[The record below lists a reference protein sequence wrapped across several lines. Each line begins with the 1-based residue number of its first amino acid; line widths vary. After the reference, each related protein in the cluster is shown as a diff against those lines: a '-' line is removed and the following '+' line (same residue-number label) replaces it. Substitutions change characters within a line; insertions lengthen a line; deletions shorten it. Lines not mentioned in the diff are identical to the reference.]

1 MGKVIAAAAMSLDG
15 FVADL
20 DDGVGP
26 VFDWYGNGEV
36 EVTGAD
42 PDRVFRVSPAS
53 ADYINKQWSKI
64 GATVIGRHLFNLTN
78 GWNGRPP
85 VGEHVFVV
93 THQPPADWDF
103 PDAPFTFVT
112 GGVRSAIEQAKAFA
126 GDRDVSV
133 TGGNIAGQALAEG
146 LVDQVSVALTPVV
159 LGKGKPFFGEFGALS
174 DGPLLL
180 ENPTIVEGDRVTHM
194 DFKVRKP

>member
-1 MGKVIAAAAMSLDG
+1 MGKVIAAAVMSLDG

-26 VFDWYGNGEV
+26 MFDWYGNGEV

-53 ADYINKQWSKI
+53 ADYINTQWSKI
-64 GATVIGRHLFNLTN
+64 GATVIGRHLFNLTD
-78 GWNGRPP
+78 GWHGRPP

-93 THQPPADWDF
+93 THQPPADWDY

-112 GGVRSAIEQAKAFA
+112 DGVRSAIEQAKAFA

-159 LGKGKPFFGEFGALS
+159 LGTGKPFFGAFGALAE
-174 DGPLLL
+174 GPLLL
-180 ENPTIVEGDRVTHM
+180 ENPTIVEGNRVTHL
-194 DFKVRKP
+194 DFQVRKP